1 MTFIRAIFAIL
12 LAPFIWLLNLPRGKN
27 SDLEWRFNYGPSFVK
42 IETKYREQFLA
53 DDLLIASYLLFLARY
68 FFICDER
75 QPDVVRNYLLEAI
88 KEKYEISEL
97 GGRLYEVVFQ
107 TLNQTEK
114 DATLG
119 LLKTF
124 SFIAIPPMTFSEGEE
139 PRHSFAKYSFLVFNR
154 GGQLGSTFHMSFG
167 PDIILLP
174 LTVGIL
180 YAYVVNKLRDK
191 NKKEKLDRMIIE
203 LLEAHDSVDSRSM
216 DALNKLPM
224 SIISKNHL
232 NY

>member
-1 MTFIRAIFAIL
+1 MR
-12 LAPFIWLLNLPRGKN
+12 K
-27 SDLEWRFNYGPSFVK
+27 
-42 IETKYREQFLA
+42 
-53 DDLLIASYLLFLARY
+53 
-68 FFICDER
+68 
-75 QPDVVRNYLLEAI
+75 YLLEAI
-88 KEKYEISEL
+88 KGQYEVSEL

-124 SFIAIPPMTFSEGEE
+124 SFIAIPPMTFSEDEE
-139 PRHSFAKYSFLVFNR
+139 PLHSFAKCSFLVFNR
-154 GGQLGSTFHMSFG
+154 NGQLGSTFYMSFG

-180 YAYVVNKLRDK
+180 YAYVINKLRDK
-191 NKKEKLDRMIIE
+191 NKKEKLNGMIIE
-203 LLEAHDSVDSRSM
+203 MLEMHDSVDSQSM
-216 DALNKLPM
+216 DGLNKLPM
-224 SIISKNHL
+224 AIISKNKL

>member
-1 MTFIRAIFAIL
+1 MTFLRAIFAIL
-12 LAPFIWLLNLPRGKN
+12 LAPFIWLFNLPRGKN

-53 DDLLIASYLLFLARY
+53 DDLLTVSYLLFLARY
-68 FFICDER
+68 FYICDKR
-75 QPDVVRNYLLEAI
+75 QPDVVRKYLLEAI
-88 KEKYEISEL
+88 KGQYEVSEL

-124 SFIAIPPMTFSEGEE
+124 SFIAIPPMTFSEDEE
-139 PRHSFAKYSFLVFNR
+139 PLHSFAKYSFLVFNR
-154 GGQLGSTFHMSFG
+154 NGQLGSTFYMSFG

-180 YAYVVNKLRDK
+180 YAYVINKLRDK
-191 NKKEKLDRMIIE
+191 NKKEKLNGMIIE
-203 LLEAHDSVDSRSM
+203 MLEMHDSVDSQSM
-216 DALNKLPM
+216 DGLNKLPM
-224 SIISKNHL
+224 AIISKNKL